1 MDTTDISLHP
11 VWQFTYRG
19 GSKVGAELCVNGLHH
34 GETELVT
41 LEEEGMLSLVLL
53 PEGHWNME
61 NEEWVADLKRC
72 TEFVGRQTGMLS
84 NNDGVSQML

>member
-1 MDTTDISLHP
+1 MTDISLRP

>member
-1 MDTTDISLHP
+1 MTDISLRP

-41 LEEEGMLSLVLL
+41 LEEEGMLSYY
-53 PEGHWNME
+53 
-61 NEEWVADLKRC
+61 LK
-72 TEFVGRQTGMLS
+72 GIGIWKMKS
-84 NNDGVSQML
+84 G